1 MRAKTRTNIIWDNP
15 DQQPALQAL
24 AAALG
29 IYIPTI
35 PNAKVGNVTRLILT
49 LADATIERGPQAI
62 ADQLREIMSGHQHS

>member
-15 DQQPALQAL
+15 NQQPALQAL
-24 AAALG
+24 AAELG

-49 LADATIERGPQAI
+49 LADATIERGPQTI
-62 ADQLREIMSGHQHS
+62 AEQLRPIMENQS